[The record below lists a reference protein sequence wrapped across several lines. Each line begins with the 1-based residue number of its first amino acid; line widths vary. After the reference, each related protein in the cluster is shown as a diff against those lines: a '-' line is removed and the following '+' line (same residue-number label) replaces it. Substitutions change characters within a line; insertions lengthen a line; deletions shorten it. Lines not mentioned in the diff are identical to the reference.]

1 MSVYLSRLL
10 GKTLGVVVRRRW
22 LLCGPIVLTLLATPA
37 ALYLIPRTYTAT
49 TLLLLQENTS
59 DSPMAREL
67 RYTEPVGDKVAGML
81 ALLKSDRLLFDSLM
95 ELHGPYFAK
104 DRNAALSMK
113 EDLRHA
119 LSMISA
125 GGDFFQ
131 IQLRSQQPVGMGRT
145 LEVVTARMIESV
157 VSSDMASSSAHQFVD
172 RRLTKRVLEATRSL
186 EAFLALQKTATDTST
201 GSPKWTRSDLLRER
215 KSVDERL
222 KLGSAEAA
230 DARLSAPLQEAFLA
244 PRRNR
249 ASPVADQPFVEV
261 GGLSASALPGAA
273 REEIGRLPSIETELF
288 AQSELANSLDAM
300 LAEAGTEQ
308 IDPALW
314 RKIGRLLQQR
324 LESATSARWAWM
336 QRLDTRNAGKLA
348 FMRAPERMVV
358 VDPPVDPD
366 QPSIS
371 LTVIALVLI
380 GSSVLFGI
388 GLAIAAEVL
397 DQRIRTVD
405 RLAVAAGVPVL
416 GKLPWIFGR
425 HRA

>member
-1 MSVYLSRLL
+1 MSLNPSRLL

-22 LLCGPIVLTLLATPA
+22 LLLAPMLLTLLVTPA
-37 ALYLIPRTYTAT
+37 ALYLVPRTYTAT
-49 TLLLLQENTS
+49 TLLLLQENAS

-67 RYTEPVGDKVAGML
+67 RYSESISDKVAGML
-81 ALLKSDRLLFDSLM
+81 ALLKSDRLLIDSLM

-113 EDLRHA
+113 EDLRRA

-131 IQLRSQQPVGMGRT
+131 IQLRSQQPFGMGRT

-172 RRLTKRVLEATRSL
+172 RRLTKRIVEANRSL
-186 EAFLALQKTATDTST
+186 EAFLALQKAATDIST
-201 GSPKWTRSDLLRER
+201 GSLKWTRGDLLRER
-215 KSVDERL
+215 KIVEDRL
-222 KLGSAEAA
+222 KLSRAEAA
-230 DARLSAPLQEAFLA
+230 DAKLTAPLQEMFSA
-244 PRRNR
+244 PKQNR
-249 ASPVADQPFVEV
+249 GPPVADQSVVEV
-261 GGLSASALPGAA
+261 SELNTAARAGAA
-273 REEIGRLPSIETELF
+273 REQVGRLPSIESELF

-300 LAEAGTEQ
+300 LAEAGTEE

-314 RKIGRLLQQR
+314 RKVGRTLQQR

-336 QRLDTRNAGKLA
+336 QRLDSRNAGKIA

-371 LTVIALVLI
+371 QTLIALVLV

-388 GLAIAAEVL
+388 GLATAAEVV
-397 DQRIRTVD
+397 DQSIRTVD

-416 GKLPWIFGR
+416 GKLPWTGQ
-425 HRA
+425 